1 MEMCEI
7 DIQSDQEGPKLLILA
22 GVHGDEYEPILAA
35 IELSVILKDKLKKGT
50 VQIVPVVNK
59 SAYYAGTRCGTD
71 GLDLARSCPGNL
83 SGSSTMQDAANVSK
97 LILECD
103 YLIDLHTG
111 GQLFDLFPLAGYML
125 HPNQPVLDEQRK
137 MAKAFGLPLVWGTDP
152 LPEGRTLSIARDANI
167 PAIYVEYAGPGPVKE
182 NVVNSY
188 INGCL
193 NVLALFDMLTDHRSE
208 VNDIQYT
215 VEDYEPDS
223 GFLQQKMLS
232 PTDGIFVPKVLPGEI
247 VKRGQLWGLIYALP
261 LYEIHQV
268 YADADGLVLFIRSQP
283 RVNKEE
289 SLGGI
294 LSV

>member
-1 MEMCEI
+1 MCEI
-7 DIQSDQEGPKLLILA
+7 EIQSDQEGPKLLILA

-35 IELSVILKDKLKKGT
+35 IELSVILKEKLKKGT
-50 VQIVPVVNK
+50 VQILPVVNK
-59 SAYYAGTRCGTD
+59 SAYDAGTRCGTD
-71 GLDLARSCPGNL
+71 GLDLARSCPGDV
-83 SGSSTMQDAANVSK
+83 SGSATLQDAATVSK
-97 LILECD
+97 LILGCD

-125 HPNQPVLDEQRK
+125 HPNQPVLALQRK

-152 LPEGRTLSIARDANI
+152 SPEGRTLSVARDANI

-182 NVVNSY
+182 NVVKSY
-188 INGCL
+188 ISGCL
-193 NVLALFDMLTDHRSE
+193 NVLALFDMLKDYTPE
-208 VNDIQYT
+208 VNDIQHT
-215 VEDYEPDS
+215 VEDHEPGS

-232 PTDGIFVPKVLPGEI
+232 PADGIFVPKVLPGEM
-247 VKRGQLWGLIYALP
+247 VKKGQLWGLIYTLP
-261 LYEIHQV
+261 VIDIHQV

>member
-1 MEMCEI
+1 MCEI
-7 DIQSDQEGPKLLILA
+7 EIQSAQEGPTLLILA

-35 IELSVILKDKLKKGT
+35 IELSAILKDKLKKGT
-50 VQIVPVVNK
+50 VVILPVVNK

-71 GLDLARSCPGNL
+71 GLDLARSCPGNS
-83 SGSSTMQDAANVSK
+83 SGSSTLQDAANVSK

-125 HPNQPVLDEQRK
+125 HPNKTVLAEQRK
-137 MAKAFGLPLVWGTDP
+137 MAKAFGLPLVWGTDA

-167 PAIYVEYAGPGPVKE
+167 PAIYVEYAGPGPVKV

-188 INGCL
+188 IHGCL
-193 NVLALFDMLTDHRSE
+193 NVLALFDMLEDYRSE

-215 VEDYEPDS
+215 VEDHEPDS

-232 PTDGIFVPKVLPGEI
+232 PADGIFVPKVFPGEI
-247 VKRGQLWGLIYALP
+247 VKKGQLWGLIYALP
-261 LYEIHQV
+261 IIETHQV

>member
-1 MEMCEI
+1 METCEI
-7 DIQSDQEGPKLLILA
+7 EIQSDQEGPKLLILA

-35 IELSVILKDKLKKGT
+35 IELSVILKEKLKKGT

-59 SAYYAGTRCGTD
+59 SAYKAGTRCGTD
-71 GLDLARSCPGNL
+71 ELDLARSCPGHL
-83 SGSSTMQDAANVSK
+83 SGSSTMQDAANVSNM
-97 LILECD
+97 ILECD

-125 HPNQPVLDEQRK
+125 HPNKPVLVEQRK

-152 LPEGRTLSIARDANI
+152 LPEGRTLSVARDANI
-167 PAIYVEYAGPGPVKE
+167 PAIYVEYGGPGPVRE
-182 NVVNSY
+182 LIVDSY

-193 NVLALFDMLTDHRSE
+193 NVLAHFDMLTDYNPE
-208 VNDIQYT
+208 GKDIKYT
-215 VEDYEPDS
+215 VEDNEPDS

-232 PTDGIFVPKVLPGEI
+232 PADGIFVPKVSVGEI
-247 VKRGQLWGLIYALP
+247 VKKDQLWGLIYTWP
-261 LYEIHQV
+261 LNEIHKV
-268 YADADGLVLFIRSQP
+268 YADADGLVLFIRNQP
-283 RVNKEE
+283 RVNKDE